1 VVVKKQ
7 IQAVALILSFLSTP
21 ILAGELS
28 TRAAVGGG
36 LGGAL
41 GAFLGSELGG
51 RSGAILGGGLG
62 GAAGSAIATDGYR
75 ERRYYER
82 RYYKPRKHKHYYRH
96 DHGDWDD

>member
-1 VVVKKQ
+1 MKKR
-7 IQAVALILSFLSTP
+7 IQTVALILGFLSTP
-21 ILAGELS
+21 ILADGLS

-96 DHGDWDD
+96 DHDDWDD